1 MLSNPSVFGLNY
13 FLVIF
18 LLTLCEEAQSVKIR
32 IIESLSDVTTP
43 VPVFQCG
50 LPCAGDNVINNNVFR
65 SYLSI

>member
-43 VPVFQCG
+43 VPVWPSMG
-50 LPCAGDNVINNNVFR
+50 LLATF
-65 SYLSI
+65 LSIIMY